1 VRLPLTA
8 LTRTATI
15 GALSLASVLAFVSP
29 ASAAT
34 NIRGAEPFNT
44 DRLLM
49 SLCNGRTGTQE
60 GLINVQTGEI
70 KPIRNWNDIRAP
82 WERYRG
88 RCSYPKSSSWT
99 WTGAEQRVS
108 DTIVNCSSGSSLRQD
123 ITSSGSTT
131 STTSHSVS
139 GSVGIEW
146 GIIKDVLS
154 VQAGAEYTRTWSY
167 ATTKGW
173 SKTSSLTVPPRKV
186 GWMVQRPEM
195 RTVRSNPVFHVE
207 AYTWNTLPFADWTT
221 VNSWRGRGYRD
232 ITSHGAYY
240 DAKANVTNG
249 DGSPI
254 GQIVARD
261 RNVNSGDRC

>member
-1 VRLPLTA
+1 MATVLSFATVMTA
-8 LTRTATI
+8 
-15 GALSLASVLAFVSP
+15 VSP

-44 DRLLM
+44 DKLLM

-60 GLINVQTGEI
+60 GLINVDTGEL
-70 KPIRNWNDIRAP
+70 RSLNNWNDIRGR

-88 RCSYPKSSSWT
+88 WCSYPKASSWT
-99 WTGAEQRVS
+99 WTGGEQRVS
-108 DTIVNCSSGSSLRQD
+108 DTIVNCSSGSSLSQG

-131 STTSHSVS
+131 STTSNSVT
-139 GSVGIEW
+139 GSVGIQW
-146 GIIKDVLS
+146 TPLKDVLS
-154 VQAGAEYTRTWSY
+154 VQAGGEYTRTWSY

-173 SKTSSLTVPPRKV
+173 SKTSTLTVPARRV

-207 AYTWNTLPFADWTT
+207 AYTWNTLPFANWTT

-232 ITSHGAYY
+232 IKSHGAYY
-240 DAKANVTNG
+240 DAKANVTNN
-249 DGSPI
+249 DGSPV

-261 RNVNSGDRC
+261 RAVNSGDRC